1 MGDPRLSEW
10 QLHGVRILHDD
21 VVRIEEHDVET
32 PEGRRYAF
40 PIVRSPGF
48 AKVVPI
54 MDNGDV
60 VLVRQYRYAVGGE
73 TLEVPAGAIDDGEE
87 PIETARREL
96 SEEALVTSDHLEPLG
111 EFTTSPGRMDERG
124 YVFLARNCRPDP
136 TAVQHEPTLPLHMPL
151 DDAIALIGGEV
162 LAATSSLAL
171 LLAQRRLAGDDR

>member
-1 MGDPRLSEW
+1 MADPLLPEW
-10 QLHGVRILHDD
+10 TTHGVRVLHDD

-54 MDNGDV
+54 MENGDV
-60 VLVRQYRYAVGGE
+60 LLIRQYRYAVGGV
-73 TLEVPAGAIDDGEE
+73 TLEVPAGAIDAGEA
-87 PIETARREL
+87 PLETARREL
-96 SEEALVTSDHLEPLG
+96 GEEALVTSDRIEPLG

-124 YVFLARNCRPDP
+124 YVFLARDCRPDP
-136 TAVQHEPTLPLHMPL
+136 TARQHEPTVPVRMPL
-151 DDAIALIGGEV
+151 DEAIDLIGGEV

-171 LLAQRRLAGDDR
+171 LLARRRLRGEDG